1 MCRCARCAERGG
13 KYATVDGRDPGSAT
27 EPATRAS
34 EKLRAD
40 LKPRTKPAPRATSDS
55 RASPT
60 PCASRKGARRGQDR
74 PAWPGPRFRR
84 STARPI
90 EKSALHSRRRVRRW
104 RAESAPGVPA
114 GICGETC
121 ASAWPGTR
129 PSPCMRQRAPLH
141 AGVERSCCARSSAT
155 SGTDRSSPS
164 PIAICIH
171 RGNRAHRAP
180 SPPATS
186 ALRLKNE
193 DGRTKDERE
202 EDPEGHRRGKRN
214 L

>member
-1 MCRCARCAERGG
+1 MCATPEAQRNWRHARL
-13 KYATVDGRDPGSAT
+13 
-27 EPATRAS
+27 
-34 EKLRAD
+34 KLRAD

-141 AGVERSCCARSSAT
+141 AGVERSCCART
-155 SGTDRSSPS
+155 SPTPSTDRTSLRRTPS
-164 PIAICIH
+164 AFIEATAPIGP
-171 RGNRAHRAP
+171 RR
-180 SPPATS
+180 
-186 ALRLKNE
+186 LR
-193 DGRTKDERE
+193 
-202 EDPEGHRRGKRN
+202 RRRHCG
-214 L
+214 